1 MWRGDR
7 GASCTPLGKGQRG
20 VVAVYLI
27 DVPGDAERLR
37 DGRCCSIGCK
47 RYGCLVELPYHTFG
61 CAALKAEDDA
71 S

>member
-7 GASCTPLGKGQRG
+7 GASCTPSGKGQRG

-27 DVPGDAERLR
+27 KVPGEAERRR
-37 DGRCCSIGCK
+37 DRRCSIRASGT
-47 RYGCLVELPYHTFG
+47 GVLVEHPYHAFG
-61 CAALKAEDDA
+61 RAVLKAENDP